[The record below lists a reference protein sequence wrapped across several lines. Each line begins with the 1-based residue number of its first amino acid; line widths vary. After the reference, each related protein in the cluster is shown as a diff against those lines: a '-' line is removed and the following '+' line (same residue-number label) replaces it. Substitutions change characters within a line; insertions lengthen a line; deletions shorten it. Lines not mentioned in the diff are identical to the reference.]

1 MLIKPL
7 IATNPYLKDPAKRK
21 ILLDKSLA
29 TSTAIEGVRA
39 VLQKSAVTPAGIDDR
54 LRVRDASE
62 SYGSR
67 R

>member
-1 MLIKPL
+1 MPIKPL

-21 ILLDKSLA
+21 TLLDKSVA

-39 VLQKSAVTPAGIDDR
+39 VFQKSTVTSSGIDR
-54 LRVRDASE
+54 LRVHDASE